1 MRYPSFPTT
10 PVLDS
15 AERADENPA
24 TGWTGPIYS
33 AGNGALKVASNTLCA
48 HAAPSSRYFNAKGP
62 FAADQEVYFTIA
74 AEDAA
79 WFFHVPFCLHG
90 TLPDTP
96 NGYLLNVS
104 SQANTITVEKMANGA
119 ITAIGAA
126 ISQTLANGDSVGA
139 RRWGTTIEVWYKA
152 AAGIWTRLGTRED
165 ATYSV
170 GGSLGMILLSTS
182 QQFTNYGGGTVK
194 KPNRRFTGSNGSRGS
209 STVRTNN

>member
-1 MRYPSFPTT
+1 
-10 PVLDS
+10 V
-15 AERADENPA
+15 
-24 TGWTGPIYS
+24 
-33 AGNGALKVASNTLCA
+33 SNTLRA

-62 FAADQEVYFTIA
+62 FGQYQEVYFTIA
-74 AEDAA
+74 AEDAS

-96 NGYLLNVS
+96 NGYLLNVN
-104 SQANTITVEKMANGA
+104 SQANTITVEKMANGV

-139 RRWGTTIEVWYKA
+139 RRWGTTIEVWFKA
-152 AAGIWTRLGTRED
+152 AAGSWTLLGTRED

-170 GGSLGMILLSTS
+170 GGYLGMILLSTL

-194 KPNRRFTGSNGSRGS
+194 RPRLRRAGSNGSRGS
-209 STVRTNN
+209 ATVRTNN

>member
-1 MRYPSFPTT
+1 MRYPYFPTT

-33 AGNGALKVASNTLCA
+33 AGNGALKVESNTLRA
-48 HAAPSSRYFNAKGP
+48 HAAPSSRYFNAQGP
-62 FAADQEVYFTIA
+62 FDAYQEVYFTIA

-104 SQANTITVEKMANGA
+104 SQANTITVEKMVNGT
-119 ITAIGAA
+119 ITSIGAA

-139 RRWGTTIEVWYKA
+139 RRWGTTIEIWYKA
-152 AAGIWTRLGTRED
+152 AAGIWTLLGTRED

-170 GGSLGMILLSTS
+170 GGYLGMILLSTA
-182 QQFTNYGGGTVK
+182 QQFTNYGGGNVK
-194 KPNRRFTGSNGSRGS
+194 MPRRSITSSNGSRGS
-209 STVRTNN
+209 ATTRTNN